1 MNLTSCHDA
10 LMEPLQIPCPADQIP
25 DATGTK
31 AFNAAYKAAKDAGAT
46 YVGIERRG
54 RCWTV
59 KTDRAP
65 GHVVAEAAAAI
76 VRKAIVHLLL
86 NREVR
91 KYASVGPDYVQLN
104 GITSEQRARE
114 LAAAVHAALY
124 GDPEPLA
131 RAVPSISD

>member
-1 MNLTSCHDA
+1 MQ
-10 LMEPLQIPCPADQIP
+10 PLPTPCPADQVP
-25 DATGTK
+25 DATGIA

-65 GHVVAEAAAAI
+65 GHVVPADAAAV
-76 VRKAIVHLLL
+76 VRKALTRLVL

-91 KYASVGPDYVQLN
+91 NHAAVGPDYVQLH
-104 GITSEQRARE
+104 GVKSEQRARE

-124 GDPEPLA
+124 GDLEPLI
-131 RAVPSISD
+131 RAVPGMSF

>member
-1 MNLTSCHDA
+1 M
-10 LMEPLQIPCPADQIP
+10 
-25 DATGTK
+25 
-31 AFNAAYKAAKDAGAT
+31 
-46 YVGIERRG
+46 
-54 RCWTV
+54 

-65 GHVVAEAAAAI
+65 GHVVVEAAAAI

-91 KYASVGPDYVQLN
+91 KYASVGPDYMQLN

-124 GDPEPLA
+124 RDPEPLD
-131 RAVPSISD
+131 RAWLRSPSVTAFVDQFERRLAIFGAISLHEF